1 MAELEASPVPGCQP
15 TPQLDCCACSLGLQ
29 PLWVESLEQTWK
41 VWSLRG
47 ADGCWRGKPGSNSQV
62 QTFSQ
67 RSIPHL
73 VPASVVPGV
82 CRCLWVVQLTS
93 REDPPLWSFGFL
105 SFQKLLKSLV
115 CCLLLSLSPVRRI
128 DPFLLSSLLLFT
140 GFGEKSCVHVAIA
153 LCLGASS
160 LCRVLFVFFSISFM
174 WLPQDLS
181 L

>member
-1 MAELEASPVPGCQP
+1 MGKISFLEPIWSPGRNSPAFRRAGGVSESQSGERDGDLMAELEASPVPGCQP

-115 CCLLLSLSPVRRI
+115 CCLLLS
-128 DPFLLSSLLLFT
+128 
-140 GFGEKSCVHVAIA
+140 
-153 LCLGASS
+153 
-160 LCRVLFVFFSISFM
+160 
-174 WLPQDLS
+174 
-181 L
+181 